1 MTDATAYDQA
11 LRYLDSLQPKA
22 FRLEL
27 GPLSEACQLLG
38 NPQDAFP
45 SIHISG
51 TNGKGSTAA
60 FLEAVLRRSGYR
72 VGLFTSPHL
81 VDIRERIQI
90 DRALIDP
97 EAFAAL
103 VQRIRTD
110 LPDDRMLSYFEF
122 LTLAS
127 FIAFGDRA
135 IDIAVYETGLG
146 GRLDATNVLSP
157 RVAVITPISFDHVQ
171 HLGRTLKD
179 IATEKCGIIKR
190 GIPTVVAYQAP
201 EVMAV
206 VRRFCDDIGS
216 PLCLAAPDE
225 ITTPLG
231 LAGEHQRQNAA
242 CAVEAAHMLSS
253 SGFTIAGVEA
263 ALEETRWPGRLE
275 TVQHEPRVILDGAH
289 NVAGAESLASYVRA
303 TIPRDR
309 AVLILGVLAEK
320 DLAGIV
326 RPLAPLFREVICV
339 KPPSERAASPKDLSA
354 AARSSGAQVRIEEE
368 LDAALATSMRT
379 LTKGDTLVVSGS
391 FTMVGG
397 AKVYFEVHKA

>member
-1 MTDATAYDQA
+1 MDYGQT
-11 LRYLDSLQPKA
+11 LKYLDSLQPRA

-27 GPLSEACQLLG
+27 GPLLEACHLMYD
-38 NPQDAFP
+38 PQEAFP

-60 FLEAVLRRSGYR
+60 FLEAILRASGFR

-81 VDIRERIQI
+81 VDVRERFQV
-90 DRALIDP
+90 DRRMISP
-97 EAFAAL
+97 EALSAVA
-103 VQRIRTD
+103 QRIRD
-110 LPDDRMLSYFEF
+110 SLPDDRMLSYFEF

-127 FIAFGDRA
+127 FLFFGDEKV
-135 IDIAVYETGLG
+135 DIAIFETGLG
-146 GRLDATNVLSP
+146 GRLDATNVITP
-157 RVAVITPISFDHVQ
+157 RVAVLTPISFDHVQ

-190 GIPTVVAYQAP
+190 GVPTVVAYQPP

-216 PLCLAAPDE
+216 PLCLATPDE

-242 CAVEAAHMLSS
+242 CAVEAAHLLSP
-253 SGFTIAGVEA
+253 SGFRLRGVLQ
-263 ALEETRWPGRLE
+263 ALEGTGWPGRLE
-275 TVQHEPRVILDGAH
+275 TVWEQPRVILDGAH
-289 NVAGAESLASYVRA
+289 NVAGAEMLASYIRQ

-326 RPLAPLFREVICV
+326 RPLAPLFREVVCV
-339 KPPSERAASPKDLSA
+339 KPPSDRAASPKDLSA
-354 AARSSGAQVRIEEE
+354 AARSSGAQVRIGDD
-368 LDAALATSMRT
+368 LDAALAAALRD
-379 LTKGDTLVVSGS
+379 LQKEDTVVVSGS
-391 FTMVGG
+391 LTMVGG
-397 AKVYFEVHKA
+397 AKKYFEGRKA

>member
-1 MTDATAYDQA
+1 MDYDQT
-11 LRYLDSLQPKA
+11 LRYLDSLQPRA

-27 GPLSEACQLLG
+27 GPLLEACHLMSD
-38 NPQDAFP
+38 PQEAFP

-60 FLEAVLRRSGYR
+60 FLEAILRASGFR

-81 VDIRERIQI
+81 VDVRERLQV
-90 DRALIDP
+90 DRLLIPP
-97 EAFAAL
+97 EALSAVA
-103 VQRIRTD
+103 QRIRD
-110 LPDDRMLSYFEF
+110 SLPDDRMLSYFEF

-127 FIAFGDRA
+127 FLFFGDEKV
-135 IDIAVYETGLG
+135 DISIFETGLG
-146 GRLDATNVLSP
+146 GRLDATNVITP
-157 RVAVITPISFDHVQ
+157 RVAVLTPISFDHVW

-190 GIPTVVAYQAP
+190 GVPTVVAYQPP
-201 EVMAV
+201 EVMVV

-216 PLCLAAPDE
+216 PLCLATPDE

-242 CAVEAAHMLSS
+242 CAVEAAHLLSP
-253 SGFTIAGVEA
+253 SGFRLRGVLQ
-263 ALEETRWPGRLE
+263 ALEGTGWPGRLE
-275 TVQHEPRVILDGAH
+275 TVWEQPRVILDGAH
-289 NVAGAESLASYVRA
+289 NVAGAEMLASYIRQ

-326 RPLAPLFREVICV
+326 RPLAPLFREVVCV
-339 KPPSERAASPKDLSA
+339 KPPSDRAASPKDLSA
-354 AARSSGAQVRIEEE
+354 AARSSGAQVRIGDD
-368 LDAALATSMRT
+368 LDAALAAALRD
-379 LTKGDTLVVSGS
+379 LQKEDTVVVSGS
-391 FTMVGG
+391 LTMVGG
-397 AKVYFEVHKA
+397 AKKYFEGRKA